1 MRILLTNDDGYG
13 APGLDVLTKY
23 LVTASERAGGAH
35 EIVVIAPET
44 ERSGVSHAMSL
55 RNPLKVRKLETDRYT
70 CSGTPADCVIV
81 AGLKVMEGEVDLV
94 ISGINRGPNLG
105 TDIIYSGTCGAA
117 RQAALVGIPAIA
129 VSCARYAEP
138 LDYRAGAA
146 FVANNLDKLISI
158 WRPDSF
164 ININAP
170 SSGDESLP
178 ARWSI
183 PGRNRYHDT
192 MKSFE
197 GAEGYLYCYLA
208 EGRSERAFDPASDHH
223 AVQDGF
229 IALSLVNIHPE
240 AAHPAEWNGSAFS

>member
-13 APGLDVLTKY
+13 APGLEVLLHY
-23 LVTASERAGGAH
+23 LMAAPEPAGGAH
-35 EIVVIAPET
+35 EIVVIAPEV

-55 RNPLKVRKLETDRYT
+55 RNPLKIREVDKGRYT

-81 AGLKVMEGEVDLV
+81 AGLKVMEKGVDVV

-129 VSCARYAEP
+129 ISCARYVEP

-146 FVANNLDKLISI
+146 FVASHLEKLVST
-158 WRPDSF
+158 WKPDSF
-164 ININAP
+164 VNINAP
-170 SSGDESLP
+170 SSDDESLP
-178 ARWSI
+178 ARWAV
-183 PGRNRYHDT
+183 PGRNHYHDT
-192 MKSFE
+192 MRSFE
-197 GAEGYLYCYLA
+197 GAAGYTYCYLA
-208 EGRSERAFDPASDHH
+208 EGRSERAFNPDSDHH

-240 AAHPAEWNGSAFS
+240 AAHPAEWNGSTFP

>member
-13 APGLDVLTKY
+13 APGLAVLLKY
-23 LVTASERAGGAH
+23 LIEVSERSAGAH

-55 RNPLKVRKLETDRYT
+55 RNPLKVRMLEEGRYT

-81 AGLKVMEGEVDLV
+81 AGLKVMEGKVDLV

-117 RQAALVGIPAIA
+117 RQAALAGIPAIA

-146 FVANNLDKLISI
+146 FIAANLDRLVATWK
-158 WRPDSF
+158 PDSF
-164 ININAP
+164 INVNAP
-170 SSGDESLP
+170 SSENERLP
-178 ARWSI
+178 ARWAI

-208 EGRSERAFDPASDHH
+208 EGRSERAFDPISDHH

-229 IALSLVNIHPE
+229 IALSLVNINPE
-240 AAHPAEWNGSAFS
+240 AAHPAEWNGSAFF